1 MKTILIILLSFSL
14 TASFAQMHFP
24 IPVQELD
31 SIAAK
36 DSSAFRMHPIQLD
49 VEVNEIS
56 FDTYRI
62 NATTTF
68 YENITNS
75 PYYKAKNTQT
85 LSMLELPKAAFD
97 LSGTLNADKSYN
109 IPKLNA
115 ILAMFGMKYRVP
127 NQ

>member
-1 MKTILIILLSFSL
+1 MKTILTLVLLL
-14 TASFAQMHFP
+14 TVSVTFAQMRFP

-31 SIAAK
+31 SIAAM
-36 DSSAFRMHPIQLD
+36 DSSAFRMHPVQLD

-56 FDTYRI
+56 FDIYRI
-62 NATTTF
+62 NAVTTF
-68 YENITNS
+68 YENIKNN

-85 LSMLELPKAAFD
+85 ISMLELPKAAFD

-109 IPKLNA
+109 IPKLNQ